1 MTPMRDRPENLAEE
15 KLRAAL
21 CAGWCI
27 RVESLTHLPIGFGSH
42 HWSATDQRG
51 SKWFVKVDDLGFVAD
66 GQDEEFGRLSRSQ
79 ETALT
84 LHRDAGLGFVL
95 APVPAG
101 NGAPLW
107 RLSSRYALSVFPTI
121 AGVAGQFGPH
131 RREEI
136 AEVTGLIAEVHR
148 ATPAVA
154 HLAPRADLLLPG
166 RDGLNAALADL
177 GRPWTGG
184 PHAAAARDLL
194 LLHEERVRQWLE
206 RFDQLVAEVRGA
218 GSDWV
223 VTHGEPHPGN
233 ILRSPT
239 GAWLID
245 WATVQLA
252 PPERDVWMLTDAFAG
267 LLREEPAGVDAQVR
281 SRYRRI
287 SGRTV
292 SPSGIAL
299 YRLWWPLADVAA
311 FLDDLRRPHG
321 DGADAAAALRYLAG
335 NLEAASA

>member
-1 MTPMRDRPENLAEE
+1 MRDRPESLAESE
-15 KLRAAL
+15 LRAAL
-21 CAGWCI
+21 RAGWCI
-27 RVESLTHLPIGFGSH
+27 RADALAHLPVGFGSH

-51 SKWFVKVDDLGFVAD
+51 SRWFVKVDDLGFVAD
-66 GQDEEFGRLSRSQ
+66 GREEEFGRLSRSQ

-95 APVPAG
+95 APVPAE
-101 NGAPLW
+101 NGAPVW
-107 RLSSRYALSVFPTI
+107 RLSPRYALSVFPTI
-121 AGVAGQFGPH
+121 AGTAGQFGPH
-131 RREEI
+131 RREEL
-136 AEVTGLIAEVHR
+136 AEVTGLVAEVHR

-177 GRPWTGG
+177 GRPWIGG
-184 PHAAAARDLL
+184 PYSEAARDLL
-194 LLHEERVRQWLE
+194 LLHERRVRQWLE
-206 RFDQLVAEVRGA
+206 RFDQLVAEVRGD

-252 PPERDVWMLTDAFAG
+252 PPERDVWMLTDAFTG
-267 LLREEPAGVDAQVR
+267 MLREEPTGVDAQVR
-281 SRYRRI
+281 SGYHRI
-287 SGRTV
+287 SGRAV
-292 SPSGIAL
+292 SPVGIAL

-311 FLDDLRRPHG
+311 FLDDLRRPHA
-321 DGADAAAALRYLAG
+321 DGADAAAALKYLTR
-335 NLEAASA
+335 NLAAASA